1 MNYSVLSSI
10 DSPTD
15 IKKLNQ
21 QQCLVLCD
29 EMRQEILA
37 TVSRNGGH
45 LASNL
50 GVIELTVAL
59 HRQFCSPRDG
69 IVFDVSH
76 QAYAHKLLTG
86 RFSKFSSLRKENGL
100 SGFTNPCESE
110 HDLFQLGHSSTSI
123 SAALGIAE
131 AKRMKGDESWTVAV
145 IGDGSL
151 SSGLAFEGMNNA
163 GRSQAKLIVVLNDN
177 TMSISRNVGGIARHL
192 AVIRSRKAYL
202 QFKSGL
208 ERILLHIPVVGVSLR
223 DFVYR
228 LKKFIKNSIYH
239 SNLFEDMGFAYLGP
253 IDGHNLELLEQVF
266 EVAKS
271 SDKPVLVHVL
281 TQKGKGYLRAEEN
294 PSQYHS
300 VAPFDP
306 SVGVQKNNCRDFSTT
321 FSSELLQLAKKDDR
335 ICAITAAMCDGTAL
349 NHFQAA
355 FPNRFF
361 DVGIAEEH
369 AVTFAGGLS
378 KAGLIPVFAVYSS
391 FLQRSYD
398 ELLHDVALQKLPV
411 VLAIDRAGL
420 VGNDGATHHG
430 VFDVSF
436 LTTMPGCAIYSP
448 ACYQDIQFAL
458 QHAVQKESTVTAIRY
473 PKGCQDDI
481 FDRESILIQDEPFT
495 VYCAQRACATIICY
509 GRVFAEAWKATKLLE
524 KDGKYVTIIK
534 LNRIF
539 PLDYSAIAES
549 CVGKV
554 YFFEETVANGSISS
568 LLAANTAV
576 DITRVTLPN
585 DFVAHASVDCLL
597 RRYFLD
603 AHSIAKRLKGEL
615 VFD

>member
-1 MNYSVLSSI
+1 MNYSILSSI

-15 IKKLNQ
+15 VKKLNK
-21 QQCLVLCD
+21 QQCSVLCD
-29 EMRQEILA
+29 EMRCEILD

-69 IVFDVSH
+69 IIFDVSH

-86 RFSKFSSLRKENGL
+86 RFSEFSSLRKENGL
-100 SGFTNPCESE
+100 SGFTNPFESE

-208 ERILLHIPVVGVSLR
+208 ERILLHIPVIGISLR

-266 EVAKS
+266 QVAKS

-281 TQKGKGYLRAEEN
+281 TQKGKGYLQAEKN
-294 PSQYHS
+294 PAQYHS
-300 VAPFDP
+300 VASFDP
-306 SVGVQKNNCRDFSTT
+306 LVGVQKNSCDDFSSS
-321 FSSELLQLAKKDDR
+321 FSSELLRLAENDDR
-335 ICAITAAMCDGTAL
+335 ICAITAAMCDGTSL
-349 NHFQAA
+349 NKFQST
-355 FPNRFF
+355 FPHRFF

-369 AVTFAGGLS
+369 AVTFASGLA
-378 KAGLIPVFAVYSS
+378 KAGMVPVFAVYSS

-398 ELLHDVALQKLPV
+398 ELLHDVSLQKLPV

-420 VGNDGATHHG
+420 VGSDGATHHG

-436 LTTMPGCAIYSP
+436 LTSIPRCVIYSP
-448 ACYQDIQFAL
+448 SCYQDIQFAL
-458 QHAVQKESTVTAIRY
+458 KHAVRDESTLTAVRY
-473 PKGCQDDI
+473 PKGRQDDI
-481 FDRESILIQDEPFT
+481 FIQESIAIQDEPFT
-495 VYCAQRACATIICY
+495 VYPADCACATILCY

-539 PLDYSAIAES
+539 PLDFSAVAEA
-549 CVGKV
+549 CLGKV
-554 YFFEETVANGSISS
+554 YFFEETVANGSISA
-568 LLAANTAV
+568 LFAANTAV
-576 DITRVTLPN
+576 DLTRVTLPN

-597 RRYFLD
+597 QQYSLD
-603 AHSIAKRLKGEL
+603 AQSIAKRLKGEL